1 MDKRKEA
8 NLRVK
13 NSITQTVLRL
23 LDKKVSL
30 KSLFLKSS
38 GKPVWQGLPFT
49 ETTPPKKA
57 SSPH

>member
-23 LDKKVSL
+23 LDKKVFL
-30 KSLFLKSS
+30 KLQFLKSS
-38 GKPVWQGLPFT
+38 EKPGWRELPFT
-49 ETTPPKKA
+49 ETMPPRKA
-57 SSPH
+57 SSRR